1 MTCNNKLL
9 TWVYLVQFPVSCV
22 MCVGVCVCMV
32 CVHVCVWVG
41 VCVGHAIQ
49 QIAYLGVSGTVSS
62 LLCACVCVCVG
73 VSMCV
78 CVCVC
83 MCGCIQCTLISS
95 CEHL

>member
-1 MTCNNKLL
+1 
-9 TWVYLVQFPVSCV
+9 

-41 VCVGHAIQ
+41 VCVGQIQ
-49 QIAYLGVSGTVSS
+49 QVAYLGVSGTVSS

-73 VSMCV
+73 VGVSMCV
-78 CVCVC
+78 WCVGV
-83 MCGCIQCTLISS
+83 CGCIQCTLMSS